1 LLWYRVE
8 NRATFQILAG
18 TFFPV
23 EIVSSAFKVAGSG
36 KSAELETPNARVTWH
51 AIGNAVGI
59 RSGPDEHR
67 EYARATAE
75 GVVAG
80 YKISA
85 AVTWLEPMLH
95 VDLTYSEIMEG
106 HLRDPVYRG
115 LVGG

>member
-85 AVTWLEPMLH
+85 KNRFNGAGNPLDGAQLDKVQVRRRE
-95 VDLTYSEIMEG
+95 
-106 HLRDPVYRG
+106 
-115 LVGG
+115 